1 MFSNTTRVEIQFGDC
16 DPAGIVYYPNYFR
29 FFDNATAAM
38 LSAAFGMHKRNW
50 LKRFEVEHAFVDYR
64 AHRVPAETL
73 KAWAAQLGGWDK
85 LINKASTTWRQLPEA
100 RKSPG
105 SDPEWTLL
113 LKEHPALVKRPVLV
127 TADGTVGVGFTDNAY
142 KLRFGIKK

>member
-1 MFSNTTRVEIQFGDC
+1 MTTVYGLDTC
-16 DPAGIVYYPNYFR
+16 DTCRKA
-29 FFDNATAAM
+29 
-38 LSAAFGMHKRNW
+38 RNW
-50 LKRFEVEHAFVDYR
+50 LKRFELEHTFVDYR
-64 AHRVPAETL
+64 AQRIPPETL

-85 LINKASTTWRQLPEA
+85 LVNRASTTWRQLPET
-100 RKSPG
+100 RKAPG

-127 TADGTVGVGFTDNAY
+127 TDDGAVSVGFTDNAW

>member
-1 MFSNTTRVEIQFGDC
+1 MSVTVYGLDNC
-16 DPAGIVYYPNYFR
+16 DTCRKA
-29 FFDNATAAM
+29 
-38 LSAAFGMHKRNW
+38 RNW
-50 LKRFEVEHAFVDYR
+50 LRRFEVEHSFVDYR
-64 AHRVPAETL
+64 ANRVPAETL
-73 KAWAAQLGGWDK
+73 KAWATQLGGWDK

-100 RKSPG
+100 RKAPG